1 MTPSNPNLT
10 ASDCLF
16 NTILGFMLPF
26 FLAGAGGN
34 RAVAAELIRT
44 LIEAYNASTLAEL
57 DLAGR
62 IIGFSTAAMDNL
74 RLSMAPDLSDTK
86 VLRYRS
92 NAVTLCRASD
102 QSRKMLE
109 AIQEKRPVTRDV
121 PRPTVA
127 AAPAAPKPALAV
139 AATVAPVA
147 PKPALA
153 VAGSSVPAAP
163 HDGMADFVKD
173 LETMK
178 RDARILMGAFSKN
191 GASQTADPAA
201 AIRAIARP
209 GISAVLQASIR

>member
-1 MTPSNPNLT
+1 MTQSDPNLT
-10 ASDCLF
+10 ASECLF

-34 RAVAAELIRT
+34 RSIAAELIRT
-44 LIEAYNASTLAEL
+44 LIEAYNASTPIEL

-74 RLSMAPDLSDTK
+74 RLSIAANLSDTK

-109 AIQEKRPVTRDV
+109 ALQEKRPVTRDV

-127 AAPAAPKPALAV
+127 VAPAAPKPALAV
-139 AATVAPVA
+139 AVTVAKPA
-147 PKPALA
+147 PKPA
-153 VAGSSVPAAP
+153 VSNVPAVP
-163 HDGMADFVKD
+163 HGGMADFAMD

-178 RDARILMGAFSKN
+178 RDARILMGAFSKH
-191 GASQTADPAA
+191 GASQTPDLAA
-201 AIRAIARP
+201 AIRAVGRP